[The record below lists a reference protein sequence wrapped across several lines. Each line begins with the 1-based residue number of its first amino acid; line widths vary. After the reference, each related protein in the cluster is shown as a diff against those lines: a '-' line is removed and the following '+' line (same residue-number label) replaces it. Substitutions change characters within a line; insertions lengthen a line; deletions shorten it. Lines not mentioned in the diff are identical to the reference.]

1 MASNVEFLNAVRQVA
16 TQGYKDRIPTAT
28 QDNLKT
34 VTEAIMEFPT
44 NKNEFIDV
52 LTNRVAQTKFMQKMY
67 SNPYKFF
74 KKGSVPYGESI
85 ESIFIDIIKG
95 KAFKENFGDSEVSSL
110 IGKENPGNVKVE
122 YYTENIRNKYKLS
135 ISDVQLR
142 KAFTSADGLQQLIN
156 SMMVAPLNSA
166 EYDEF
171 LICKKLLG
179 TISMAERVMAGY
191 EGLSDDHA
199 KSIELTKAIKTEI
212 LKMGFLSNK
221 YNSQGVM
228 TFSKPE
234 EIVVFVTPETKAMID
249 VELLSSAFNMSK
261 AEINSR
267 LVVID
272 EFMRQVLMTGGTG
285 EDADKTKGDTVVDEN
300 TLAII
305 ADQNLIQMYDTL
317 NQTESFRNPDQL
329 LTNTFVHRW
338 LIAYGCGFAN
348 ALKIRKVATQKE

>member
-1 MASNVEFLNAVRQVA
+1 MASNVEFLNAIRQVA
-16 TQGYKDRIPTAT
+16 TQGYKDRIPQAT

-44 NKNEFIDV
+44 NKNEFIEV
-52 LTNRVAQTKFMQKMY
+52 LTNKVAQTKFMQKLY

-74 KKGSVPYGESI
+74 KKGAVPYGDSI

-95 KAFKENFGDSEVSSL
+95 KSFKENFGSSEVASL
-110 IGKENPGNVKVE
+110 IGKEKSDNVHVE

-142 KAFTSADGLQQLIN
+142 KAFNNVNGLQQLIN
-156 SMMVAPLNSA
+156 SMMIAPLNSA

-179 TISMAERVMAGY
+179 TVTMAEEVLTGY
-191 EGLSDDHA
+191 DALPNDYD
-199 KSIELTKAIKTEI
+199 KSTELTKVIKTQI

-249 VELLSSAFNMSK
+249 VELLSSAFNMEK

-272 EFMRQVLMTGGTG
+272 EFMRQVLKTSGTG
-285 EDADKTKGDTVVDEN
+285 EDQDKTKGDTVIDEN

-348 ALKIRKVATQKE
+348 ALKIRKVATQKD